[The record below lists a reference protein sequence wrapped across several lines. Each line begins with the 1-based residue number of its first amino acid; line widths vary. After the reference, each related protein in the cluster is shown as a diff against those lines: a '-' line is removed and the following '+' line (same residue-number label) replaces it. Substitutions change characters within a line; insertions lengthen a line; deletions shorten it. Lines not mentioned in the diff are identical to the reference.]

1 MKRPPTRP
9 RRARPLAAS
18 VALAVVLAAA
28 THGATAS
35 DAAAKADAS
44 GVHAGP
50 VDATA
55 PARDPDARPWVER
68 RQWLGALRWWS
79 DPAHAERLR
88 ALAQSGIVVRVEWA
102 VPADADDGI
111 TPAEREVLCGAKSI
125 ALRSG
130 GGPGPDADAGSQAS
144 TAGGSG
150 AVGAVEGCAGGGTLA
165 GVPLRADGTPV
176 PGYGLRARV
185 TDAWRPYRLFNL
197 LIVALPGPSAP
208 FMTQGGAASEI
219 EVVDAAGRA
228 VAGFE
233 CRGYAGIAQF
243 VHAFGRIGH
252 TRAALREC
260 ARAFHATL
268 RDGRLPGDETG
279 AGTHA
284 PGAAD
289 PSFVN

>member
-9 RRARPLAAS
+9 RRAGSLAAR
-18 VALAVVLAAA
+18 AVVAIALAAA
-28 THGATAS
+28 THGAIAS
-35 DAAAKADAS
+35 DATAQAGATGPIATRSGAIDAAPES
-44 GVHAGP
+44 G
-50 VDATA
+50 
-55 PARDPDARPWVER
+55 RDARPWIER
-68 RQWLGALRWWS
+68 RQWLGSLRWWA
-79 DPAHAERLR
+79 DPEHVERLR
-88 ALAQSGIVVRVEWA
+88 ALSQAGVAVRVEWA

-130 GGPGPDADAGSQAS
+130 AGTGPDAGTEPAA
-144 TAGGSG
+144 
-150 AVGAVEGCAGGGTLA
+150 AVDVDGCAGRGTLT

-185 TDAWRPYRLFNL
+185 TDAWRPYRLLNL
-197 LIVALPGPSAP
+197 LLVALPGPSAP

-219 EVVDAAGRA
+219 EVVDDAGRA

-268 RDGRLPGDETG
+268 RDGRLPGDATG
-279 AGTHA
+279 AGA
-284 PGAAD
+284 DGPPAVD
-289 PSFVN
+289 PSSVN

>member
-1 MKRPPTRP
+1 MNRPPTHP
-9 RRARPLAAS
+9 RCARPVAAR
-18 VALAVVLAAA
+18 VALAIALVAG

-35 DAAAKADAS
+35 DTAAQVDAAAR
-44 GVHAGP
+44 AG
-50 VDATA
+50 D
-55 PARDPDARPWVER
+55 RDARPWVER
-68 RQWLGALRWWS
+68 TQWLGSLRWWA
-79 DPAHAERLR
+79 DPVHAERLR
-88 ALAQSGIVVRVEWA
+88 ALAQAGIVVRVEWA
-102 VPADADDGI
+102 VPANADDGI
-111 TPAEREVLCGAKSI
+111 TADEREALCGAKSI
-125 ALRSG
+125 ALRAG
-130 GGPGPDADAGSQAS
+130 AGAGRDTGADPPAPPGTAS
-144 TAGGSG
+144 E
-150 AVGAVEGCAGGGTLA
+150 AVGAVEGCAGGVPLA

-185 TDAWRPYRLFNL
+185 TDAWRPYRLLNL
-197 LIVALPGPSAP
+197 LLVALPGPSAP

-219 EVVDAAGRA
+219 EVVDTAGRA

-279 AGTHA
+279 SGAHG
-284 PGAAD
+284 PRAAD
-289 PSFVN
+289 PSLVN